1 MARKTIGE
9 NPLDTVITPLEPKN
23 AKEEPL
29 LPNRKLPPSP
39 AINRIAKQRITVQI
53 SEQIVERAKNAVY
66 WTRGLTLAQFVEQSI
81 ESALMSL
88 EGEAIIFD
96 DKSGEPL
103 KQKGEPFPERSEE
116 LKSGR
121 PVK

>member
-1 MARKTIGE
+1 MGRQTIGE
-9 NPLDTVITPLEPKN
+9 NPLDALLAPRKPKSE
-23 AKEEPL
+23 KEEPL
-29 LPNRKLPPSP
+29 VPSRKLPPPS

-81 ESALMSL
+81 ESALISL
-88 EGEAIIFD
+88 EGEATIFD

-103 KQKGEPFPERSEE
+103 KKKGEPFPERSEE